1 MNLGLHSSVARRLS
15 FIDFQCRPLS
25 RQATFVSVRAPTSLS
40 RYPCLCLLHRR
51 LLLLLLLLLFQGES
65 TQPDQD
71 LAEAAFMRPT
81 VASQAAGAAS
91 PKFKTARE
99 LEKEALR
106 NERAEREELNSEARL
121 QWEKRRVKMA
131 AQN

>member
-15 FIDFQCRPLS
+15 FIDFQYLPLS

-51 LLLLLLLLLFQGES
+51 LLLLLLLLFQGES

-71 LAEAAFMRPT
+71 LAEAAFLRPT

>member
-1 MNLGLHSSVARRLS
+1 M
-15 FIDFQCRPLS
+15 RPH
-25 RQATFVSVRAPTSLS
+25 RFRAIPA
-40 RYPCLCLLHRR
+40 CVFCAGAFFFF
-51 LLLLLLLLLFQGES
+51 FQGES

>member
-15 FIDFQCRPLS
+15 FIDFQYLPLS

-40 RYPCLCLLHRR
+40 RYPCLCLLRRR
-51 LLLLLLLLLFQGES
+51 LLLLLVLFQGES